1 VRRAGRRVRITAQL
15 IDATTGHHVWAE
27 RYDREHAD
35 VFAMQDELCESVMGS
50 LHGELVESEH
60 QRATSKSFPDLDAW
74 DCWLRGVRLFYGGT
88 EQNILESRS
97 LFERALELDPGCA
110 RAHAWLSFAL
120 YDCVRNGWG
129 EARER
134 VQEAMVRE
142 AERACE
148 LDFHDPSSVTALG
161 MARWIQGRTDVGIEL
176 LETAVE
182 MDPCWPD
189 LLLTLGGFLAVSGR
203 AEEAIRH
210 TERAIRLSPCNPNPT
225 RALFN
230 LALAQFAAGRD
241 AECVETLGRLH
252 ARRTDDPFGQVL
264 LAAAEAHRAGGR
276 AERGL
281 SELTRVLP
289 GLTLSLVR
297 AHPVLATADPAFVD
311 RLVDGLRKAGVEES

>member
-1 VRRAGRRVRITAQL
+1 
-15 IDATTGHHVWAE
+15 
-27 RYDREHAD
+27 
-35 VFAMQDELCESVMGS
+35 
-50 LHGELVESEH
+50 
-60 QRATSKSFPDLDAW
+60 
-74 DCWLRGVRLFYGGT
+74 VRLFYGGT

-230 LALAQFAAGRD
+230 LALAQFAAGR
-241 AECVETLGRLH
+241 R
-252 ARRTDDPFGQVL
+252 
-264 LAAAEAHRAGGR
+264 
-276 AERGL
+276 
-281 SELTRVLP
+281 
-289 GLTLSLVR
+289 
-297 AHPVLATADPAFVD
+297 
-311 RLVDGLRKAGVEES
+311 